1 MDGKNFH
8 TRKTREE
15 VQNDELRR
23 TLQRNEV
30 QPVYDLKLS
39 RHSTYSFECEIAR
52 QRYKFLYDQVECCGL
67 EEDYEAW
74 AWQEE
79 EED

>member
-1 MDGKNFH
+1 MMNY
-8 TRKTREE
+8 EE
-15 VQNDELRR
+15 LY
-23 TLQRNEV
+23 NEMKYSLFTAV
-30 QPVYDLKLS
+30 KSESDRYLKLS

-52 QRYKFLYDQVECCGL
+52 QRYKVLYDQVECCGL